1 MVDISFLATIAS
13 LISLTALEIL
23 LGIDNVIFL
32 SILAAKLPEE
42 KQATARRLGLL
53 FAVATRLMLLT
64 TLSWVM
70 SLGVPFKLPFVNV
83 SLSGRDLILIAGG
96 LFLMAKSTVEIHDK
110 LEGSEGEVDRSG
122 GTANRPSFAGIV
134 AQIAVLDMVFSLDSV
149 ITAVAMSGKL
159 WVMMTAVMLSTGVML
174 LFSGAIC
181 RLVQRHPTIKVLA
194 LAFLLLI
201 GLTLVA
207 DGLHEHIPR
216 GYLYF
221 ALAFSVA
228 VELINLRVREAAEPV
243 KLRHTTL
250 TE

>member
-53 FAVATRLMLLT
+53 FAVATRLLLLT

-110 LEGSEGEVDRSG
+110 LEGSEGDVNRPG
-122 GTANRPSFAGIV
+122 GTESRPSFAGIV

-181 RLVQRHPTIKVLA
+181 RLVQRHPTIKVRA

-228 VELINLRVREAAEPV
+228 VELINLRVRETAVPV
-243 KLRHTTL
+243 KLRHTPL

>member
-13 LISLTALEIL
+13 LTSLTALEIL

-53 FAVATRLMLLT
+53 FAVATRLILLS

-70 SLGVPFKLPFVNV
+70 SLGVPFKLPFVTV

-110 LEGSEGEVDRSG
+110 LEGSEGDVHRSG
-122 GTANRPSFAGIV
+122 GTKNRPSFAGIV

-159 WVMMTAVMLSTGVML
+159 WVMMTAVVLSTGVML
-174 LFSGAIC
+174 LFSDAIC

-228 VELINLRVREAAEPV
+228 VELINLRVREATVPV